1 MIIWQLFELFDDY
14 FWLVELPNRGIFRD
28 YSPIREFDDYLKL
41 FVIIEI
47 IWSQIIIE

>member
-14 FWLVELPNRGIFRD
+14 FWLVESSIAEYF
-28 YSPIREFDDYLKL
+28 PIREFDDYLKL

-47 IWSQIIIE
+47 IWSQIIIK